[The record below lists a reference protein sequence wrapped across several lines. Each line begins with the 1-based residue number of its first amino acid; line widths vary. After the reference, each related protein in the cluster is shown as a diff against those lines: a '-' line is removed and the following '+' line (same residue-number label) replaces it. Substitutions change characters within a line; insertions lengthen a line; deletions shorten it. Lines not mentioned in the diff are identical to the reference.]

1 MVIKILIMSCCKR
14 TRKYEEGYCRW
25 KKTFQKFVKTIKGRD
40 CDDFESY
47 LCNWQKKYFI
57 N

>member
-40 CDDFESY
+40 CDDS
-47 LCNWQKKYFI
+47 
-57 N
+57 